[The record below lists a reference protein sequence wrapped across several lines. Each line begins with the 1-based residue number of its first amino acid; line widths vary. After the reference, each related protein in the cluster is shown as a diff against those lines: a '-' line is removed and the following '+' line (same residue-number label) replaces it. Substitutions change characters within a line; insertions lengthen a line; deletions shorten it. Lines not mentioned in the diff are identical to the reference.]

1 MQIEIGADR
10 LRLLKRIAER
20 MRSDNAFFIA
30 VEKGLRGSV
39 EVVRGE
45 FTARD
50 WVGLVVIGFI
60 AAFAVSAAVL
70 NSLLSPLPLAL
81 GFSLAIASVAAF
93 SIYSLPML
101 IAQGKVW
108 AMERELP
115 SFISYLLSVYAER
128 RNMHDALLAA
138 TYASDYRNLGPE
150 LKEAFAGYKAG
161 APPGKAYERLRR
173 TVKSRYVN
181 RTFDWVVRC
190 LETGLDV
197 SEPLGMLSHDVSST
211 LELVAE
217 KNSKVGMMTWMI
229 SASSGFFYPLF
240 TSLGLVIMSAF
251 ERLAAFEMYSPSEKG
266 FVMLVLLGYLFAG
279 VLLDSSYNGQV
290 KFGDFRRGVVVYFP
304 VMMLVAFGVFLV
316 SYRSIGAFIG
326 A

>member
-1 MQIEIGADR
+1 MEIGADKAKF
-10 LRLLKRIAER
+10 LKGIAEKV
-20 MRSDNAFFIA
+20 RSDNALF
-30 VEKGLRGSV
+30 VTMETGLRGSV
-39 EVVRGE
+39 EVARGE
-45 FTARD
+45 LTARD
-50 WVGLVVIGFI
+50 WASLVAVGFLL
-60 AAFAVSAAVL
+60 AFVVSAFVLTAVL
-70 NSLLSPLPLAL
+70 PLPLAL
-81 GFSLAIASVAAF
+81 FFAGAVAFVAAF
-93 SIYSLPML
+93 SVYALPL
-101 IAQGKVW
+101 VIAQGKIW
-108 AMERELP
+108 AIERELP

-150 LKEAFAGYKAG
+150 LREAFASYKAG
-161 APPGKAYERLRR
+161 APPAKAYARLRK
-173 TVKSRYVN
+173 TIKSRHAN
-181 RTFDWVVRC
+181 RAFDWVVRC

-197 SEPLGMLSHDVSST
+197 SEPLGMLGHDASST

-240 TSLGLVIMSAF
+240 TSLGLIIMSAF
-251 ERLAAFEMYSPSEKG
+251 ERLAAFQMYSESEKG
-266 FVMLVLLGYLFAG
+266 FITLVLIGYLFVG

-290 KFGDFRRGVVVYFP
+290 KFGDFRRGVMVYFP
-304 VMMLVAFGVFLV
+304 IMMLFAFSVFLV